1 MLRHVIAPAIAAAT
15 LIVPLAIAASPA
27 AAQRGS
33 DWVDARFRS
42 ADRNRDGQLSRG
54 EVTAAINRAYPGG
67 RMTTGRSR
75 ILTNFWFNR
84 LDGDRNNTVSLR
96 EVRGAAREYQA
107 RFDRNRNGRIDPAER
122 RAVEAFL
129 RNPAR

>member
-1 MLRHVIAPAIAAAT
+1 MLRHVIAPALAVAT
-15 LIVPLAIAASPA
+15 LIAPLAIAVSPA
-27 AAQRGS
+27 AAQRGLG
-33 DWVDARFRS
+33 WVDTRFRQ
-42 ADRNRDGQLSRG
+42 ADRDRDGQLSRG

-84 LDGDRNNTVSLR
+84 LDGDRNNAVSRR
-96 EVRGAAREYQA
+96 EARDAAGEYQA

-122 RAVEAFL
+122 RALEAFL

>member
-1 MLRHVIAPAIAAAT
+1 MLRHVIAPALAAAT

-33 DWVDARFRS
+33 GWVDARFRS

-67 RMTTGRSR
+67 MTTGRSR

-84 LDGDRNNTVSLR
+84 LDRDRNSTVSMR
-96 EVRGAAREYQA
+96 EARGAAREYQA

>member
-1 MLRHVIAPAIAAAT
+1 MPRALLILAALALATPAT
-15 LIVPLAIAASPA
+15 
-27 AAQRGS
+27 AQRAG
-33 DWVDARFRS
+33 WVDARFAQ
-42 ADRNRDGQLSRG
+42 ADVNRDGQLSRG
-54 EVTAAINRAYPGG
+54 EVTRAVNRSYPGG

-84 LDGDRNNTVSLR
+84 LDGDRNNAVTLR
-96 EVRGAAREYQA
+96 EARAAEREYRA

-122 RAVEAFL
+122 RALDAFL